1 MPSVEHVPLTDVD
14 RREYRETRAQYQ
26 QRYAHSVIR
35 KQRLSKSI
43 SLQIDFYIDRRRAME
58 KQLTEYRQA
67 KEDDVLGPEFFG
79 FNEYEHLKQLEKVEE
94 KIGNFAARK
103 KEIDSLLAD
112 RSKALAESIGDM
124 TGILKTGWHR
134 IEVARVLDPFVG
146 ELRFVHLQTKEV
158 LRTRALEQNEKQE
171 SLPYVDGADLRW
183 DQQLEEPDEW
193 TRRVLASRQP
203 APQASEPESTSSIST
218 NVTPIRGKRST
229 KSPSKTP
236 KTKPKDSPKTKAK
249 SKRTKTEEA
258 VNA

>member
-1 MPSVEHVPLTDVD
+1 MPSVEHVPLVEVD
-14 RREYRETRAQYQ
+14 RQEYLAQRAALHL
-26 QRYAHSVIR
+26 RFAHGTLR
-35 KQRLSKSI
+35 KQKLSKAIAGAIDSLLDTRGKMEERLSTFR
-43 SLQIDFYIDRRRAME
+43 QDRADGVDVSNFDE
-58 KQLTEYRQA
+58 FEYQR
-67 KEDDVLGPEFFG
+67 
-79 FNEYEHLKQLEKVEE
+79 HLEKLEE
-94 KIGNFAARK
+94 KIGNFSARK
-103 KEIDSLLAD
+103 KEIDSTLSD
-112 RSKALAESIGDM
+112 RNKALSESIGDI
-124 TGILKTGWHR
+124 TGILKSGWHS
-134 IEVARVLDPFVG
+134 IDVARVLDPFVG

-158 LRTRALEQNEKQE
+158 LRTRPLEPDEKQE
-171 SLPYVDGADLRW
+171 SLPYADNGSADLRW

-236 KTKPKDSPKTKAK
+236 KTKPKDSSKTKAK